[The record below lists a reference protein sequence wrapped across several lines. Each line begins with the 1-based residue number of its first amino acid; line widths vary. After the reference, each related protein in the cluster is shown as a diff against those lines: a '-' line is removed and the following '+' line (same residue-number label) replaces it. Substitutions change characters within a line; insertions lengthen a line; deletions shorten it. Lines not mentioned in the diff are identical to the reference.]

1 MLLCYNIIAMLKN
14 FKRKKLGF
22 TLVELLIVIAIIGI
36 LSTST
41 VVSLNQAKAKA
52 RDARRLADIT
62 QIRKALDIY
71 YYTEGVYPNAGPNGT
86 ICYLL
91 PAVATCTS
99 MTASPYT
106 AWIPA
111 LTDFIDQPLPID
123 PINRVE
129 NGTPYVYIY
138 TRTISDTPPNP
149 PYKDYYYLIYRL
161 EAQAQKDECRGQG
174 YASWSCTGGG
184 KLP

>member
-1 MLLCYNIIAMLKN
+1 MTMLKN
-14 FKRKKLGF
+14 FRKKKLGF
-22 TLVELLIVIAIIGI
+22 TLIELLIVIAIIGI

-41 VVSLNQAKAKA
+41 VVSLNQAKSKA

-62 QIRKALDIY
+62 QIKQALDIY
-71 YYTEGVYPNAGPNGT
+71 YYTEGAYPNAGPSGT
-86 ICYLL
+86 ICYAL

-99 MTASPYT
+99 ATASPIT

-111 LTDFIDQPLPID
+111 LTNFIDQPLPID
-123 PINRVE
+123 PINRTE
-129 NGTPYVYIY
+129 DGLLYIYIY
-138 TRTISDTPPNP
+138 TRILPNAAPNP

-174 YASWSCTGGG
+174 YTGWSCTGGG
-184 KLP
+184 RLP